1 MAKDDPNY
9 DTKAKRINSD
19 IRYGTGAASVNI
31 YGGNIHAVFG
41 GSNTK
46 GNVRISAV
54 TLLDDQEGCHF
65 NIDEAY
71 GGGKSAPMDAEAQL
85 HMACIPG
92 LKTAYGGAQ
101 DADIQGNV
109 TLNITN
115 GNFDRVFGG
124 NNISGTISGTITVN
138 IEEIGCK
145 PIIIGQ
151 LYGGGNLA
159 PYTAPDGKDGPTVN
173 VKSFTS
179 IGEVYGGGYGAG
191 AIVTG
196 DTYVNIDEV
205 LGDKAS
211 TEQFMKTKVTT
222 VTDPAT
228 ETIGND
234 KVSMNTGV
242 TKTFK
247 DGNGANANT
256 ISVEIP
262 LHTSGKI
269 GVINNVFGGGNAA
282 EVNGNTYVKIGT
294 QDKVY
299 VVKSITS
306 GTSFTQTDRYY
317 TRNDDG
323 TYTQATGT
331 AASGTTYYE
340 EKDVVGVDIR
350 GNVYGGGNNAEVTG
364 NTNVTIGKESTT
376 TTSPAPEN
384 TTPNVIPEP

>member
-1 MAKDDPNY
+1 MAKDDPRY
-9 DTKAKRINSD
+9 DTKDERINSSN
-19 IRYGTGAASVNI
+19 IVYGTGAASVNI

-65 NIDEAY
+65 NVDEAY

-92 LKTAYGGAQ
+92 LKAAYGGAE
-101 DADIQGNV
+101 AANIEGNV

-138 IEEIGCK
+138 IEETGCK
-145 PIIIGQ
+145 PVIIGQ

-159 PYTAPDGKDGPTVN
+159 AYTAPTGQHGPTVN

-179 IGEVYGGGYGAG
+179 IGEVYGGGYGTG
-191 AIVTG
+191 AVVTG
-196 DTYVNIDEV
+196 DTYVNINEV
-205 LGDKAS
+205 LGGKAS
-211 TEQFMKTKVTT
+211 AEQFMKEQVTT

-228 ETIGND
+228 QTTGDD

-247 DGNGANANT
+247 DSNDENANT
-256 ISVEIP
+256 ISVDIP
-262 LHTSGKI
+262 LHKSGEI
-269 GVINNVFGGGNAA
+269 GVINNVYGGGNAA
-282 EVNGNTYVKIGT
+282 KVVGNTNVNIGT
-294 QDKVY
+294 LSTIDY
-299 VVKSITS
+299 VTKESGESAAQTNITVKGANI
-306 GTSFTQTDRYY
+306 
-317 TRNDDG
+317 
-323 TYTQATGT
+323 
-331 AASGTTYYE
+331 
-340 EKDVVGVDIR
+340 I

-364 NTNVTIGKESTT
+364 NTNVTIGKR
-376 TTSPAPEN
+376 ADQ
-384 TTPNVIPEP
+384 